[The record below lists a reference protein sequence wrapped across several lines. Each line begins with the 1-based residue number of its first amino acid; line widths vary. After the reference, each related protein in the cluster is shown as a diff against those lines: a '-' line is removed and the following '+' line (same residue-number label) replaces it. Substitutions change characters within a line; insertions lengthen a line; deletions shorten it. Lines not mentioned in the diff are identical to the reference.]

1 MAYRARPMQLDTDRD
16 TLVSLWTE
24 NLRDPELDRRTEQR
38 LAWLYERN
46 PAGPALTWL
55 GFDDDARRAFG
66 CCSCYPRD
74 TWVNGTRLPAAI
86 AADFAVDRKYRIAG
100 PAVTLQRAMAR
111 GSGEAGISFVY
122 GWPNNHSIGVF
133 KRVGYKVVGQTTTW
147 AKPLRS
153 VRHVREALERRV
165 PAIAGVVD
173 VAPLAG
179 ALVDVALAADDW
191 RRQLPRLPA
200 LRTQVLDRADERFDE
215 LLSRARPRWIM
226 GDKTAAYLNWR
237 YAECPTVR
245 YRFFVVAD
253 RRGRLQGYVV
263 YTHVGETAVAADLFA
278 ADLGPTLDHLLVGF
292 ARRAWREGAATAALT
307 FVGTSE
313 LTRRLPRLRF
323 FPREPS
329 RSLVLHVAPGTP
341 PDVAAALADRER
353 WFMLDGELDI

>member
-1 MAYRARPMQLDTDRD
+1 MAYRAQPMQLDTDRD

-24 NLRDPELDRRTEQR
+24 NLRDPELARRTEQR
-38 LAWLYERN
+38 LAWLYEKN

-122 GWPNNHSIGVF
+122 GWPNNQSIGVF

-153 VRHVREALERRV
+153 VRLVRKELEQRL
-165 PAIAGVVD
+165 PA
-173 VAPLAG
+173 LAG
-179 ALVDVALAADDW
+179 ASPLASVLVDAALAADDW
-191 RRQLPRLPA
+191 RRLLPGLPS
-200 LRTQVLDRADERFDE
+200 LRMQVLDRADERFDA
-215 LLSRARPRWIM
+215 LLSRTRPPWIM

-245 YRFFVVAD
+245 YRFLVVTD
-253 RRGRLQGYVV
+253 RRDHLLGYVV
-263 YTHVGETAVAADLFA
+263 YSHMNETAVAADLFA

-292 ARRAWREGAATAALT
+292 ARRARREGAATASLT

-313 LTRRLPRLRF
+313 LTRRLSRLRF
-323 FPREPS
+323 FPRESS

>member
-1 MAYRARPMQLDTDRD
+1 MAYRAQPMQLDTDRD

-24 NLRDPELDRRTEQR
+24 NLRDPELPVRAEQR
-38 LAWLYERN
+38 LAWLYQQN

-66 CCSCYPRD
+66 CCSCYPRE
-74 TWVNGTRLPAAI
+74 TWVNGARMHAAI

-122 GWPNNHSIGVF
+122 GWPNNQSIGVF

-153 VRHVREALERRV
+153 VRHVRTALEERV
-165 PAIAGVVD
+165 PAIAGL
-173 VAPLAG
+173 APLAG
-179 ALVDVALAADDW
+179 SLVDVGLAADDW
-191 RRQLPRLPA
+191 RRLLPRLPS

-215 LLSRARPRWIM
+215 LLSRARPPWIM

-245 YRFFVVAD
+245 YRFLVVVD
-253 RRGRLQGYVV
+253 RHDRLQGYVV

-278 ADLGPTLDHLLVGF
+278 ADLGPALDHLLVGF
-292 ARRAWREGAATAALT
+292 ARRAWREGAATAELT

-313 LTRRLPRLRF
+313 LTRRLARLRF
-323 FPREPS
+323 FPRETS
-329 RSLVLHVAPGTP
+329 RSLVLHVAPNTP
-341 PDVAAALADRER
+341 PAVAAALADRER